1 MIDNAMDKIKKNK
14 RSYNDSQDS
23 KQDWAKW
30 IPLKSGFKYSY
41 VCTLILIKIIL
52 LIERINCQ

>member
-14 RSYNDSQDS
+14 RTYNDSQNR
-23 KQDWAKW
+23 KQNWAKW
-30 IPLKSGFKYSY
+30 IPLKSGLKYSY